1 MDGDRAR
8 LALGH
13 LAVELRLEDRRASGE
28 HEAVRP
34 ESLPLD
40 LEGDVGDGEA
50 RDHGDD
56 VAV

>member
-40 LEGDVGDGEA
+40 LEGDVGKA